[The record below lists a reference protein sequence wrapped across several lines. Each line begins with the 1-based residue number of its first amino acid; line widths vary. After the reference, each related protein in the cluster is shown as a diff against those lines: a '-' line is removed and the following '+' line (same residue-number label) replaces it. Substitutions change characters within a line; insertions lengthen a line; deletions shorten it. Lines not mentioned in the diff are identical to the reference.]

1 MSANEVANMMAP
13 PTPCTARARLS
24 MRDESERPQTSDETV
39 KMMSPTANILRR
51 PNMSPNTPA
60 VRRKAARVS
69 E

>member
-1 MSANEVANMMAP
+1 
-13 PTPCTARARLS
+13 
-24 MRDESERPQTSDETV
+24 MRDESERPQTSDATV
-39 KMMSPTANILRR
+39 KMLSPTANIFFR